1 MNCYIRILSNA
12 CLVLFIVSNVF
23 AENIN
28 RTSDKEKESYIRL
41 VRSPLINLLN
51 RQVPFDSVLSGGQP
65 TVDQIKQAA
74 ETGFKTVINLRTENE
89 LPDPDQELTWVEG
102 SGMKY
107 IHIPVAVPEG
117 FTPQKA
123 KVFAGAL
130 SKPENYPLIVHC
142 KSGER
147 VGAMFALKAFH
158 VDEKELEEA
167 LLIGERAGLI
177 KLAPVVK
184 QILERHKK

>member
-1 MNCYIRILSNA
+1 MNCYVKILSVT
-12 CLVLFIVSNVF
+12 CFTLFIVSGIF
-23 AENIN
+23 ADNIN
-28 RTSDKEKESYIRL
+28 ITIERESFIRQ
-41 VRSPLINLLN
+41 VSSPLINLPN
-51 RQVPFDSVLSGGQP
+51 RQVPSDSVLTGGQP

-107 IHIPVAVPEG
+107 IHIPVVVTGG
-117 FTPQKA
+117 FTPQNA
-123 KVFAGAL
+123 KVLAEAL

-158 VDEKELEEA
+158 IDEKEIEEA

-184 QILERHKK
+184 QILERY